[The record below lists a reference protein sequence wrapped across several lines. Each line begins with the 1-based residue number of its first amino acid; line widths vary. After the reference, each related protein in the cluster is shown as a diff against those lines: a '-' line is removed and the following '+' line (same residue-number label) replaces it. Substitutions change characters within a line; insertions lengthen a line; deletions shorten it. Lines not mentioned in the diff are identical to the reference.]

1 MFLRESSRLDIE
13 HLARNTKE
21 LLIDERSLK
30 EEFNVVIALE
40 SIYARPHFT
49 AMTIQCNSM

>member
-1 MFLRESSRLDIE
+1 MFLRESSRLDVE
-13 HLARNTKE
+13 HLATNTEE
-21 LLIDERSLK
+21 LIIDERSLK

-49 AMTIQCNSM
+49 ATTIQCDSM